1 MIVFMPV
8 LSMLAS
14 LAFVS
19 TAHAEEP
26 VAPAAVPTAELPGAL
41 PVAPAPA
48 PAAAVAPEAAP
59 VPATA
64 PAPAAPAQESLANLD
79 PPTERTYEIAAH
91 IGLQGTAES
100 SFDPRGTRDTLGLEA
115 RIKLHRVLDLDVGLV
130 HSYNGGRR
138 YLYDQTMMDD
148 EYYYET
154 EASLST
160 TLLTE
165 RLEAGVEVHT
175 PNKWLQ
181 PYAKLAVVGVVNV
194 ARLDEDI
201 EDPSNPTQLTRS
213 GFTGGVYLAGGIA
226 TPIPLKNQVHFVPRI
241 EVGYSALAPVTLGD
255 LGSLRESGVT
265 ARLSTGVS
273 F

>member
-1 MIVFMPV
+1 MIVFIPV
-8 LSMLAS
+8 LSSLAS

-26 VAPAAVPTAELPGAL
+26 VAPAAAPAAELPGAL
-41 PVAPAPA
+41 PVAPDPA
-48 PAAAVAPEAAP
+48 PVAA
-59 VPATA
+59 PATA
-64 PAPAAPAQESLANLD
+64 APTQEPMTNLD
-79 PPTERTYEIAAH
+79 PPTERTYELAVH
-91 IGLQGTAES
+91 IGLQGTVDS

-138 YLYDQTMMDD
+138 YLYDQTMMEDA
-148 EYYYET
+148 YYYET
-154 EASLST
+154 ESSLST

-165 RLEAGVEVHT
+165 RLEAGAEVHA
-175 PNKWLQ
+175 PMNWFQ
-181 PYAKLAVVGVVNV
+181 PYAKVALVGLVSV

-201 EDPSNPTQLTRS
+201 EDPANPTQLTRS

-226 TPIPLKNQVHFVPRI
+226 TPIPLKHQVHFVPRL

-255 LGSLRESGVT
+255 LGSLRDSGFT

>member
-8 LSMLAS
+8 LSVLAS

-26 VAPAAVPTAELPGAL
+26 VAPAAAPAAELPGAL
-41 PVAPAPA
+41 PVAPT
-48 PAAAVAPEAAP
+48 PAAPVEAAP
-59 VPATA
+59 AA
-64 PAPAAPAQESLANLD
+64 PAPAAPAEESLANLD
-79 PPTERTYEIAAH
+79 PPTERTYELAVH

-100 SFDPRGTRDTLGLEA
+100 SFDPRGTRNTLGLEA
-115 RIKLHRVLDLDVGLV
+115 RIKLHRMLDLDVGLV

-138 YLYDQTMMDD
+138 YLYDQTLMD
-148 EYYYET
+148 EESYYET
-154 EASLST
+154 ESSLST

-165 RLEAGVEVHT
+165 RLEAGAELHA
-175 PNKWLQ
+175 PIKWCQ
-181 PYAKLAVVGVVNV
+181 PYAKVAAVGLVSV

-226 TPIPLKNQVHFVPRI
+226 VPIPLKNQVHFVPRI

-255 LGSLRESGVT
+255 LGSLRDSGVT
-265 ARLSTGVS
+265 ARFSTGVS

>member
-8 LSMLAS
+8 LSVLAS

-41 PVAPAPA
+41 PVAPTPTVPVEAA
-48 PAAAVAPEAAP
+48 PAAS
-59 VPATA
+59 
-64 PAPAAPAQESLANLD
+64 APAAPAEESLTNLD
-79 PPTERTYEIAAH
+79 PPTKRTYELAVH
-91 IGLQGTAES
+91 IGLQSTADS

-138 YLYDQTMMDD
+138 YLNDPTTAPD
-148 EYYYET
+148 YYYET
-154 EASLST
+154 NASLST

-165 RLEAGVEVHT
+165 RLEAGAELHA
-175 PNKWLQ
+175 PIKWCQ
-181 PYAKLAVVGVVNV
+181 PYAKFAAVGLVSV

-226 TPIPLKNQVHFVPRI
+226 VPIPLKHQVHFVPRF

-255 LGSLRESGVT
+255 LGSLRDSGVT

>member
-1 MIVFMPV
+1 MIVFMPI
-8 LSMLAS
+8 LSILAS
-14 LAFVS
+14 LSFVS

-26 VAPAAVPTAELPGAL
+26 VAPAAAPAAELPGAL
-41 PVAPAPA
+41 PVAPT
-48 PAAAVAPEAAP
+48 PAAPVAPEAAP
-59 VPATA
+59 IPAPA
-64 PAPAAPAQESLANLD
+64 PAPAAPAEESLTNLD
-79 PPTERTYEIAAH
+79 PPTERTYELAVH

-100 SFDPRGTRDTLGLEA
+100 SFDPQGTRDTLGLEA

-165 RLEAGVEVHT
+165 RLEAGAELHA
-175 PNKWLQ
+175 PIKWCQ
-181 PYAKLAVVGVVNV
+181 PYAKVAMVGVVNV
-194 ARLDEDI
+194 ARLDEDVD
-201 EDPSNPTQLTRS
+201 DPSNPTQLTRS
-213 GFTGGVYLAGGIA
+213 GFTGGLYLAGGIA
-226 TPIPLKNQVHFVPRI
+226 VPIPLKHQVHFVPRL

-255 LGSLRESGVT
+255 IGSLRESGVT

>member
-26 VAPAAVPTAELPGAL
+26 VAPASVPTAELPGAL
-41 PVAPAPA
+41 PVAPTPAAPVDAA
-48 PAAAVAPEAAP
+48 PAAS
-59 VPATA
+59 
-64 PAPAAPAQESLANLD
+64 APAAPAQESLTILD
-79 PPTERTYEIAAH
+79 PPTERTYEIAVH

-165 RLEAGVEVHT
+165 RLEAGAELHA
-175 PNKWLQ
+175 PIKWCQ
-181 PYAKLAVVGVVNV
+181 PYAKVALVGVVNV
-194 ARLDEDI
+194 ARLDEDVD
-201 EDPSNPTQLTRS
+201 DPSNPTQLTRS

-226 TPIPLKNQVHFVPRI
+226 VPIPLKNQVHFVPRI

-255 LGSLRESGVT
+255 LGSLRESGFTV
-265 ARLSTGVS
+265 RLSTGVS

>member
-1 MIVFMPV
+1 V
-8 LSMLAS
+8 
-14 LAFVS
+14 
-19 TAHAEEP
+19 
-26 VAPAAVPTAELPGAL
+26 
-41 PVAPAPA
+41 
-48 PAAAVAPEAAP
+48 
-59 VPATA
+59 
-64 PAPAAPAQESLANLD
+64 
-79 PPTERTYEIAAH
+79 H

-100 SFDPRGTRDTLGLEA
+100 SFDPQGTRDTLGLEA

-138 YLYDQTMMDD
+138 YLSDPTMMDE

-154 EASLST
+154 NASLST

-165 RLEAGVEVHT
+165 RLEAGAELHA
-175 PNKWLQ
+175 PIKWCQ
-181 PYAKLAVVGVVNV
+181 PYAKVAVVGVVSV
-194 ARLDEDI
+194 ARLDEDVD
-201 EDPSNPTQLTRS
+201 DPSNPTQLTRS

-226 TPIPLKNQVHFVPRI
+226 VPIPLKNQVHFVPRI

-255 LGSLRESGVT
+255 LGSLRDSGFT

>member
-26 VAPAAVPTAELPGAL
+26 VAPASVPTAELPGAL
-41 PVAPAPA
+41 PVAPTPAAPVEAA
-48 PAAAVAPEAAP
+48 PAAS
-59 VPATA
+59 
-64 PAPAAPAQESLANLD
+64 APAAPAEESLTILD

-148 EYYYET
+148 GYYYET

-181 PYAKLAVVGVVNV
+181 PYAKVALVGVVNV

-201 EDPSNPTQLTRS
+201 EDPANPTQLTRS
-213 GFTGGVYLAGGIA
+213 GFTGGAYLAGGIA
-226 TPIPLKNQVHFVPRI
+226 VPVPLKNQVHFVPRL

>member
-26 VAPAAVPTAELPGAL
+26 VAPASVPTAELPGAL
-41 PVAPAPA
+41 PVAPTPAAPVDAA
-48 PAAAVAPEAAP
+48 PAAS
-59 VPATA
+59 
-64 PAPAAPAQESLANLD
+64 APAAPAQESLTILD
-79 PPTERTYEIAAH
+79 PPTERTYEIAVH
-91 IGLQGTAES
+91 IGLQGTAGS

-165 RLEAGVEVHT
+165 RLEAGAELHA
-175 PNKWLQ
+175 PIKWCQ
-181 PYAKLAVVGVVNV
+181 PYAKVALVGVVNV
-194 ARLDEDI
+194 ARLDEDVD
-201 EDPSNPTQLTRS
+201 DPSNPTQLTRS

-226 TPIPLKNQVHFVPRI
+226 VPIPLKNQVHFVPRI

-255 LGSLRESGVT
+255 LGSLRESGFTV
-265 ARLSTGVS
+265 RLSTGVS